1 MGISGIRITLG
12 NCSPLTHSTYLDDD
26 ADTVVT
32 TTDVGRGYDEDA
44 LSLGSDERRSSHA
57 SQLQT
62 MEEVERATR
71 ERLGGGASA
80 AKVRSAGQ

>member
-1 MGISGIRITLG
+1 MNKRAKDNSWKLFA
-12 NCSPLTHSTYLDDD
+12 THSTYLDDD

-32 TTDVGRGYDEDA
+32 TTDIGRGYDEDA

-71 ERLGGGASA
+71 EKLGGGGASA
-80 AKVRSAGQ
+80 AKVRSEGQ